1 MKPDIL
7 YLIHIGELLNM
18 NINKYF
24 LIFTL
29 MCIILVE
36 VSEEGKGKGKRRR
49 RRCRKKRC
57 RRRRRNRAKGQGR
70 GLGGGSSSTSTS
82 SSTSSGPS
90 EDEEALK
97 FNPEFKL
104 PEQYCECA
112 KVKPDDYGKNTEWAR
127 KHQLRF
133 KRSPIP
139 DDRIVGG
146 IDAKQPKDG
155 FTSHT
160 FCHYYIDF
168 Q

>member
-57 RRRRRNRAKGQGR
+57 RRRRRNRAKGQG
-70 GLGGGSSSTSTS
+70 S

-160 FCHYYIDF
+160 SCHIIF
-168 Q
+168 LPEGF